1 MLTPLSKQKLIEA
14 VLERRAKWKRL
25 YSQSYYDRFF
35 PLYAGELDAL
45 LDLAEAAQFPLDH
58 LPDAPTSTRTMCSA
72 DIGKVA
78 IIDMDKV
85 EQKVLLAHLPEGSH

>member
-1 MLTPLSKQKLIEA
+1 MQTPLSKQKLIEA

-45 LDLAEAAQFPLDH
+45 LDVAEERFPLDH
-58 LPDAPTSTRTMCSA
+58 LP
-72 DIGKVA
+72 
-78 IIDMDKV
+78 
-85 EQKVLLAHLPEGSH
+85 EGSH